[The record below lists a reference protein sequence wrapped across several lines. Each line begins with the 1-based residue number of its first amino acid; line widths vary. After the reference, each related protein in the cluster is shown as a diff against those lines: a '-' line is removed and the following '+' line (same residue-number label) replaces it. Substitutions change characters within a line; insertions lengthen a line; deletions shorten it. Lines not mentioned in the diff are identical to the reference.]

1 MKVLKTVEVDKL
13 IPYENNPRHIEA
25 AVDAVAASIQECGYC
40 APIVV
45 DEKMVILA
53 GHTRYAAVKKLGWNE
68 VPVIIQD
75 GMTQAQRK
83 KYRLLDNR
91 TAEVS
96 KWDYDL
102 LRQEAEML
110 DFGFDFGIGE
120 LISVGSK
127 IEEQAEKDRT
137 KSNKNDGVCTCP
149 RCGKRFKDGELI
161 DQD

>member
-25 AVDAVAASIQECGYC
+25 AIDAVAASIQECGYC

-83 KYRLLDNR
+83 KYRLLDNK
-91 TAEVS
+91 TNEFA
-96 KWDYDL
+96 KWNYDL
-102 LRQEAEML
+102 LQTETEGL
-110 DFGFDFGIGE
+110 DFGFDFGIDNLLQKEE
-120 LISVGSK
+120 LLAK
-127 IEEQAEKDRT
+127 PTPTAKKEKVPG
-137 KSNKNDGVCTCP
+137 KCTCP
-149 RCGKRFKDGELI
+149 RCGAIFEE
-161 DQD
+161 